1 MTHRPA
7 LIAALALVCLAAL
20 VAPGLARPPPQDVCG
35 VCGDDLERAA
45 AEHGLQAS
53 VESSSVTLAV
63 DEEGTGTWTARVRLD
78 PASADAL
85 AANETLRWAV
95 LRDAARYGEVGP
107 EGARN
112 LTATVSGDTL
122 QVRATLPDAG
132 YRGVGG
138 VLVVDQYDWAGDL
151 ADTYRLDADRLTVRG
166 PNGSVVTRTPAR
178 ATAGEGAVSWT
189 EADADAG
196 GVTSDWL
203 PRDGRVTF
211 ADDDGVRATVATR
224 LALWQDA
231 APYVLPDA
239 LRLAAGPSLVLAV
252 GVLGVSRL
260 TRPLADTWDDRS
272 ARLLA
277 VVSAGGGVLL
287 ALLAAFGTASW
298 GAQYLFAGIAVVA
311 VQVAALL
318 STRRVLE
325 AHDRRSVAVWTASV
339 VLAGWV
345 ALTGIA
351 WLHPW
356 GTPGLPVLS
365 FAQTT
370 PVLLFFP
377 LGAAGTDATR
387 WTALVVA
394 AVAVACAVI
403 GLTVAPVSGPAA
415 YSVLAGLPWAVC
427 TVAVGALLFLAGRHT
442 ADERGDGTS

>member
-1 MTHRPA
+1 
-7 LIAALALVCLAAL
+7 
-20 VAPGLARPPPQDVCG
+20 
-35 VCGDDLERAA
+35 
-45 AEHGLQAS
+45 
-53 VESSSVTLAV
+53 
-63 DEEGTGTWTARVRLD
+63 
-78 PASADAL
+78 
-85 AANETLRWAV
+85 
-95 LRDAARYGEVGP
+95 
-107 EGARN
+107 
-112 LTATVSGDTL
+112 
-122 QVRATLPDAG
+122 
-132 YRGVGG
+132 
-138 VLVVDQYDWAGDL
+138 
-151 ADTYRLDADRLTVRG
+151 
-166 PNGSVVTRTPAR
+166 
-178 ATAGEGAVSWT
+178 
-189 EADADAG
+189 
-196 GVTSDWL
+196 
-203 PRDGRVTF
+203 
-211 ADDDGVRATVATR
+211 
-224 LALWQDA
+224 
-231 APYVLPDA
+231 
-239 LRLAAGPSLVLAV
+239 
-252 GVLGVSRL
+252 VLGVSRL